1 MGIRLCVRIKKRMN
15 TGTAVQLPNENRS
28 GADNGAVPDDVALE
42 DVASEEAAPED
53 PALEETAP
61 EDDGPTVSS
70 TFNTANKTSFSLR
83 DWHFFG
89 VPQFLRVQIFGRS
102 SPSS

>member
-15 TGTAVQLPNENRS
+15 TGTVVQLPDENRS
-28 GADNGAVPDDVALE
+28 DADNGAAPDDVALE
-42 DVASEEAAPED
+42 DVATEEAAP
-53 PALEETAP
+53 EETAP

>member
-1 MGIRLCVRIKKRMN
+1 MN
-15 TGTAVQLPNENRS
+15 TGTVVQLPDDNRS
-28 GADNGAVPDDVALE
+28 GADDGTAPDDVALE

-53 PALEETAP
+53 PAPEETAP

-89 VPQFLRVQIFGRS
+89 VPQFLRVQIFGKS